1 MATASTSVKRAHD
14 SQDDLKK
21 RREHCS
27 ADARLLQAIGSD
39 LRHQVR
45 VHCVVDG
52 REELALYTVSELLDE
67 TPDDIVRMGLV
78 GRKRLRTEDEVQGV
92 VDSKVVDSQLD
103 DTRAREAG
111 ELVERLCDDGS
122 QHLIVIAPHGGDIEP
137 GTDDQARH
145 VAGRLRDHSASLWL
159 CRGWRPGGGAFDR
172 WHITSTDLNPAGF
185 PLLQSVMSRCFT
197 YAVAFHGFDQPGVL
211 IGGTAPPSLKFAV
224 HEAIGGKLDGLAI
237 DVRIATPDDLFGGD
251 DPENLVNRLTIER
264 AYGIQIEQGEDAR
277 DHGLEIADAVAD
289 VYAARLRPLPSR
301 PR

>member
-1 MATASTSVKRAHD
+1 MTTASTSVKRAHRA
-14 SQDDLKK
+14 QDDLQK

-27 ADARLLQAIGSD
+27 ADADLLQAIGSD
-39 LRHQVR
+39 LHHQVR

-52 REELALYTVSELLDE
+52 REEFALYTVSELQDE

-92 VDSKVVDSQLD
+92 LDSKVVDAQLD
-103 DTRAREAG
+103 DTKAREAG
-111 ELVERLCDDGS
+111 ELVERLCDNGS

-145 VAGRLRDHSASLWL
+145 VADRLRDHSATLWL

-197 YAVAFHGFDQPGVL
+197 YAVAFHGFEGPGVL
-211 IGGTAPPSLKFAV
+211 IGGTAPPSLKLAV
-224 HEAIGGKLDGLAI
+224 RDAIRAKGV
-237 DVRIATPDDLFGGD
+237 DVRVATPDDLFGGD

-264 AYGIQIEQGEDAR
+264 AYGVQIEQSDDAR
-277 DHGLEIADAVAD
+277 DRHGLDIADAVAD